1 MFRSPEQ
8 SNFNQ
13 RLVNHLRSGDA
24 PLLLEGTT
32 GLGKTRAFLSALSEG
47 IRGGKKVTLVLPT
60 HSLIEQILRSD
71 DLQVTVPS
79 EISVMAFQ
87 PRRFFENQADYL
99 EHKAKAIEADLM
111 LCTSASMIIDQ
122 RLKGDY
128 HGGTQRDYILFDE
141 ADQLP
146 EAAAL
151 QSDCE
156 ITSREFSDFDV
167 KVETFEQAL
176 TDLLKKKGLPSELK
190 GRAVLLLEE
199 SMEEAWFKS
208 FGKTDDGGVMLY
220 HKMPGRLLKRIAN
233 QSNVAFISAT
243 LSIAGRFDD
252 FKRSLGIQAE
262 SNLSACIEPSRHGAV
277 DFHVA
282 ALEVDSPE
290 WLASTVRVIQNSP
303 KPCLVA
309 TSSHRLAQQLA
320 SLVPEATVRGDDE
333 TAGQAASRIGSAE
346 ILIAAGAWA
355 GLDTKIRWKSIVVPR
370 IPYERPV
377 VLDDQIESSF
387 LHTRNTAIRRMRQV
401 IGRGLR
407 TPDAECM
414 VYIMDGRFEN
424 ISSFVPTRF
433 RDQWQQKGFLEGQR
447 IEVTLSKAERD
458 PAVRRKALQHF
469 GRKCMVCDFTPRV
482 DSQLDVH
489 HLFPLADGGERVT
502 KIDDVAVLCANC
514 HRLAHSTSPP
524 LSIEQLREVSR
535 SLCEPSLN
543 L

>member
-32 GLGKTRAFLSALSEG
+32 GLGKTRAYLAALAEG
-47 IRGGKKVTLVLPT
+47 VRAGKKITLVFPT
-60 HSLIEQILRSD
+60 HMLIEQVLNSD
-71 DLQVTVPS
+71 DLKVAIAS
-79 EISVMAFQ
+79 DISVMAFR
-87 PRRFFENQADYL
+87 PRRFFENQAEYR
-99 EHKAKAIEADLM
+99 EYKAKAVEADIM
-111 LCTSASMIIDQ
+111 LCTSASVIIDQ
-122 RLKGDY
+122 RLRGDY

-146 EAAAL
+146 DAAAL

-156 ITSREFSDFDV
+156 ITGKEFSEFGV
-167 KVETFEQAL
+167 KVESLGQAL
-176 TDLLKKKGLPSELK
+176 DDLLKKKDLPSELK
-190 GRAVLLLEE
+190 GRAVLIQDENAEE
-199 SMEEAWFKS
+199 VWFKS
-208 FGKTDDGGVMLY
+208 CGKTDDGGVMLY

-233 QSNVAFISAT
+233 QPNVGFISAT
-243 LSIAGRFDD
+243 LTIGGRFDD
-252 FKRSLGIQAE
+252 FKRSLGVQVE
-262 SNLSACIEPSRHGAV
+262 SSLSASIEPFRHGS
-277 DFHVA
+277 VA
-282 ALEVDSPE
+282 FQVSALEVDSPE
-290 WLASTVRVIQNSP
+290 WLASTVKAVQEAE

-309 TSSHRLAQQLA
+309 TSSHRLAQQL
-320 SLVPEATVRGDDE
+320 STLLPDATVRHEDE
-333 TAGQAASRIGSAE
+333 NAGQAAIRMGSSD

-355 GLDTKIRWKSIVVPR
+355 GLDTKTRWKSIVVPR
-370 IPYERPV
+370 IPYDRPV

-414 VYIMDGRFEN
+414 VYIMDSRFEN

-433 RDQWQQKGFLEGQR
+433 RDQWQGKGFVEGQR
-447 IEVTLSKAERD
+447 VEVTLSKAERD

-524 LSIEQLREVSR
+524 VSIEQLREMNS
-535 SLCEPSLN
+535 
-543 L
+543 